1 MANTN
6 PKEINH
12 IGVSISGP
20 DIEEAID
27 WYKKIFGFKVIAGPV
42 TIPAPCFRG
51 IIGP

>member
-12 IGVSISGP
+12 IGVSISVP

-42 TIPAPCFRG
+42 TIPATCFRG